1 MLIILTTIF
10 LFLRKIGNVREEKES
25 ATAALVWPTSNM
37 YLPKKWGCQSCFFT
51 CDDLWVMTEHVEKH
65 VLTVPQQSARD
76 PYHPVSRTRC
86 SLRTD
91 NLSELLVPAFKFT
104 MMEDSIGYAPVLMLK
119 AILRLVIDSLATG
132 RTSGELDIQLA
143 MLYGRS
149 AGKMTVTFALI
160 QQQRELVN
168 CVLRNERDFVK
179 FDFVR
184 WSILEDCDYKKYP
197 DHYYYSLIPTGIAII
212 VALSVIAGL
221 LWCCCKKGTRNGD
234 PVPKVTGYV
243 ERGAQPNPGSCSGS
257 QESNQLESGETV
269 NMLYFGPL
277 DPVTPKITSPSK
289 KYIRGASQTEELL
302 KNTDDRFPDSSFP
315 TQEVQLFESATSA
328 SSGGPLTH
336 VAPPNFQLESGQL
349 IYPSRY
355 TTGETI
361 KNNLYPLIPIPRTS
375 TLPSPKPQPFDL
387 SNDSP
392 HCDSPYSQLQEK
404 ITTNSRSSHK
414 RPSADVLE
422 DDMPVKKSR
431 NYLNFEESSSLVH
444 QDTEKIINLGPRKQ
458 MGKNEGSN
466 CKFYRE

>member
-1 MLIILTTIF
+1 M
-10 LFLRKIGNVREEKES
+10 N
-25 ATAALVWPTSNM
+25 
-37 YLPKKWGCQSCFFT
+37 
-51 CDDLWVMTEHVEKH
+51 
-65 VLTVPQQSARD
+65 
-76 PYHPVSRTRC
+76 
-86 SLRTD
+86 
-91 NLSELLVPAFKFT
+91 AF
-104 MMEDSIGYAPVLMLK
+104 E
-119 AILRLVIDSLATG
+119 
-132 RTSGELDIQLA
+132 
-143 MLYGRS
+143 
-149 AGKMTVTFALI
+149 
-160 QQQRELVN
+160 
-168 CVLRNERDFVK
+168 
-179 FDFVR
+179 
-184 WSILEDCDYKKYP
+184 YP

-234 PVPKVTGYV
+234 PVPKNRYLFDPVFIMFVLFGICLTQIIKIITFLTSRKIIPDKMVTGYV